1 MLKRLGR
8 AVTARPW
15 SALLFVVIFLVNAL
29 VVGAGVTDRLHNGGT
44 SDPASESAHA
54 AALLERSFP
63 ASSPNLV
70 LEVSAK
76 AGGSVD
82 APTAALAGARLGER
96 LAFEPEVVGVT
107 SYWQTG
113 VDELRSTDRSKAL
126 ILAHIEGDEN
136 HAKEV
141 FDRIAPHYRGS
152 PAGLE
157 ALDVRLG
164 GTVAVREEMQATIA
178 DDLARAELIALPIT
192 LLILVLVFRGLVAAL
207 LPLAVGIC
215 AILGTNAA
223 LRVITGFT
231 EVSVFAQNLTTA
243 LGLGLAIDYALLIVR
258 RFREERDRGLEVR
271 EAVAT
276 TLATAGRAVLFSAL
290 TVAVSLSAM
299 LLFPLYFLR
308 SFAYAGISVVLIAAA
323 AALVLLPALL
333 TLLGGRIDALKIR
346 LPGRRTARP
355 DREPG
360 AGWHRT
366 ATLVMRRAP
375 LFALG
380 ITALLLLAGLPFLRV
395 QFAAADDRQLP
406 TASESRVVQ
415 QSIRDGFT
423 ASATGVIDV
432 VVHTGAAGNGT
443 IPGPERDALARFA
456 ARLSGLPGVTEVST
470 PIGGYER
477 GVTSGDAGPADSLRS
492 ADGLGHLSV
501 VPVSDRGDVSQAN
514 QDLVGEIRRAG
525 ADFPALRPSVGGQ
538 AATLVDSKHAIA
550 VRLLPAGA
558 LIAVATLVLVFLLT
572 GSLLIPLQAVL
583 LNALSLTAMFGV
595 VVWVFQDGHLSGLL
609 GFTPTGAVE
618 TTLPVLMFCVAFGL
632 SMDYGVFLLSRVKE
646 EYGRG
651 RDPRKAVADGIQ
663 HTGGLI
669 TAAALILS
677 VVLVAIG
684 TSRIT
689 NTKMLGLG
697 VALAVL
703 VDATVVRCLLVPAV
717 MALGGHATWWAP
729 APLKRFQERFG
740 LREEPLAP
748 ETAAGAAG
756 PAGAAPG
763 AASDPATDP
772 DHAAASDPAAPP
784 GPDTGSGAVLTA
796 KES

>member
-15 SALLFVVIFLVNAL
+15 SALLFVVVFLVNAL

-44 SDPASESAHA
+44 ADPGSESARA
-54 AALLERSFP
+54 AVLLEDSFP

-70 LEVSAK
+70 LQVSAK

-82 APTAALAGARLGER
+82 TPETAQAGARLGER
-96 LAFEPEVVGVT
+96 LAFEPDVVGVT

-113 VDELRSTDRSKAL
+113 LEGLRSADRGTAL
-126 ILAHIEGDEN
+126 ILARIEGDEN
-136 HAKEV
+136 RAKEV
-141 FDRIAPHYRGS
+141 FDRLAPRYRGS
-152 PAGLE
+152 PTGLE
-157 ALDVRLG
+157 QLEIRLG
-164 GTVAVREEMQATIA
+164 GSVAVRDEMQATIA

-192 LLILVLVFRGLVAAL
+192 LLILILVFRGLVAAL

-223 LRVITGFT
+223 LRVITDFT

-258 RFREERDRGLEVR
+258 RFREERERGLEVR
-271 EAVAT
+271 AAVAA
-276 TLATAGRAVLFSAL
+276 TLDTAGRAVLFSAL

-299 LLFPLYFLR
+299 LVFPLYFLR

-323 AALVLLPALL
+323 AALILLPALL

-346 LPGRRTARP
+346 MPGRAARAARA
-355 DREPG
+355 DRPTG
-360 AGWHRT
+360 MGWHRT

-380 ITALLLLAGLPFLRV
+380 ITALLLFAGLPFLRV

-406 TASESRVVQ
+406 TGSESRVVQ

-432 VVHTGAAGNGT
+432 VVHSEATSATAAAD
-443 IPGPERDALARFA
+443 PGREALGRFA
-456 ARLSGLPGVTEVST
+456 AELSALPGVTEVST
-470 PIGGYER
+470 PLGDYR
-477 GVTSGDAGPADSLRS
+477 SGAATGASSPADSVRTG
-492 ADGLGHLSV
+492 DGLGHLSV
-501 VPVSDRGDVSQAN
+501 VPAAGRGDVSQAN

-525 ADFPALRPSVGGQ
+525 AEFPGLRPVVGGQ
-538 AATLVDSKHAIA
+538 AASLVDSKHAIG

-558 LIAVATLVLVFLLT
+558 LIVGATLLLVFLLT

-595 VVWVFQDGHLSGLL
+595 VVWVFQDGNLSGLL

-651 RDPRKAVADGIQ
+651 HDPRKAVADGIR

-748 ETAAGAAG
+748 AGGAEADRPDDG
-756 PAGAAPG
+756 PGLLG
-763 AASDPATDP
+763 DP
-772 DHAAASDPAAPP
+772 DHGP
-784 GPDTGSGAVLTA
+784 GPVLAA

>member
-15 SALLFVVIFLVNAL
+15 SALLFVVVFLVNAL
-29 VVGAGVTDRLHNGGT
+29 VVGVGVTDRLHNGGT
-44 SDPASESAHA
+44 SDPGSESARA
-54 AALLERSFP
+54 AVLLEQSFP
-63 ASSPNLV
+63 AGSPNLV
-70 LEVSAK
+70 LEVTAK

-82 APTAALAGARLGER
+82 APGTALAGARLGER
-96 LAFEPEVVGVT
+96 LAFEPGVVGVT

-113 VDELRSTDRSKAL
+113 AEGLRSADRGTAL
-126 ILAHIEGDEN
+126 VLARIEGDEN
-136 HAKEV
+136 RARDV
-141 FDRIAPHYRGS
+141 FDRLAPRYRGS

-157 ALDVRLG
+157 QLDVRLG

-271 EAVAT
+271 AAVAA
-276 TLATAGRAVLFSAL
+276 TLDTAGRAVLFSAL

-299 LLFPLYFLR
+299 LVFPLYFLR

-346 LPGRRTARP
+346 LPRRAARSG
-355 DREPG
+355 REPG

-380 ITALLLLAGLPFLRV
+380 ITALLLVAGLPFLRV

-406 TASESRVVQ
+406 TGSESRVVQ
-415 QSIRDGFT
+415 QTIRDGFT
-423 ASATGVIDV
+423 AGATGVIDV
-432 VVHTGAAGNGT
+432 VVHSAATSATPAAGPDREELG
-443 IPGPERDALARFA
+443 RFA
-456 ARLSGLPGVTEVST
+456 ARLSALPGVTEVST
-470 PIGGYER
+470 PLGDYR
-477 GVTSGDAGPADSLRS
+477 SGAASGESGPADSVRS

-501 VPVSDRGDVSQAN
+501 VPAAGRGDVSREN
-514 QDLVGEIRRAG
+514 QDLVGAIRRAG
-525 ADFPALRPSVGGQ
+525 ADFPALRPAVGGQ

-558 LIAVATLVLVFLLT
+558 LIVGATLLLVFLLT

-651 RDPRKAVADGIQ
+651 RDPRRAVADGIR

-748 ETAAGAAG
+748 AGGADRPDAG
-756 PAGAAPG
+756 PGAGP
-763 AASDPATDP
+763 DP
-772 DHAAASDPAAPP
+772 DP
-784 GPDTGSGAVLTA
+784 GPAPDPDPDPGPGPVLAA

>member
-8 AVTARPW
+8 VVTARPW
-15 SALLFVVIFLVNAL
+15 SALLFVVVFLVNAL

-44 SDPASESAHA
+44 ADPGSESARA
-54 AALLERSFP
+54 AVLLERSFP

-82 APTAALAGARLGER
+82 APGTARDGARLGER
-96 LAFEPEVVGVT
+96 LAFEPDVVGVT

-113 VDELRSTDRSKAL
+113 VEGLRSADRGTAL
-126 ILAHIEGDEN
+126 ILARIEGDEN
-136 HAKEV
+136 RAREV
-141 FDRIAPHYRGS
+141 FDRLAPRYRGS

-157 ALDVRLG
+157 QLDVRLG
-164 GTVAVREEMQATIA
+164 GTVAVREEMQTTIA

-207 LPLAVGIC
+207 LPLAVGVC

-258 RFREERDRGLEVR
+258 RFREERERGLEVR
-271 EAVAT
+271 AAVAT
-276 TLATAGRAVLFSAL
+276 TLDTAGRAVLFSAL

-299 LLFPLYFLR
+299 LVFPLYFLR

-323 AALVLLPALL
+323 AALILLPALL
-333 TLLGGRIDALKIR
+333 TLLGGRIDALTVR
-346 LPGRRTARP
+346 LPGRAARAARS
-355 DREPG
+355 DRPAG
-360 AGWHRT
+360 MGWHRT

-380 ITALLLLAGLPFLRV
+380 ITALLLVAGLPFLRV

-406 TASESRVVQ
+406 TGSESRVVQ
-415 QSIRDGFT
+415 QTIRDGFT

-432 VVHTGAAGNGT
+432 VVHSAAGAAGGST
-443 IPGPERDALARFA
+443 AGAGAGAAADPDRETLGRFA
-456 ARLSGLPGVTEVST
+456 ARLSALPGVTEVST
-470 PIGGYER
+470 PLGDYR
-477 GVTSGDAGPADSLRS
+477 SGAASGESGPADSVRT

-501 VPVSDRGDVSQAN
+501 VPAAGRGDVSQAN

-525 ADFPALRPSVGGQ
+525 AEFPGLRPVVGGQ
-538 AATLVDSKHAIA
+538 AASLVDSKHAIA

-558 LIAVATLVLVFLLT
+558 LIVGATLLLVFLLT
-572 GSLLIPLQAVL
+572 GSLLIPLQAVV

-651 RDPRKAVADGIQ
+651 RDPRKAVADGIR

-748 ETAAGAAG
+748 EGGAEADR
-756 PAGAAPG
+756 PAGRPEALG
-763 AASDPATDP
+763 DPE
-772 DHAAASDPAAPP
+772 P
-784 GPDTGSGAVLTA
+784 GPGPVLAA

>member
-8 AVTARPW
+8 VVTARPW
-15 SALLFVVIFLVNAL
+15 SALLFVVVFLVNAL

-44 SDPASESAHA
+44 ADPGSESARA
-54 AALLERSFP
+54 AVLLERSFP

-82 APTAALAGARLGER
+82 APETARDGARLGER
-96 LAFEPEVVGVT
+96 LAFEPDVVGVT

-113 VDELRSTDRSKAL
+113 VEGLRSADRGTAL
-126 ILAHIEGDEN
+126 ILARIEGDEN
-136 HAKEV
+136 RAKEV
-141 FDRIAPHYRGS
+141 FDRLAPRYRGS

-157 ALDVRLG
+157 QLDVRLG
-164 GTVAVREEMQATIA
+164 GTVAVREEMQTTIA

-258 RFREERDRGLEVR
+258 RFREERERGLEVR
-271 EAVAT
+271 AAVAT
-276 TLATAGRAVLFSAL
+276 TLDTAGRAVLFSAL

-299 LLFPLYFLR
+299 LVFPLYFLR

-323 AALVLLPALL
+323 AALILLPALL
-333 TLLGGRIDALKIR
+333 TLLGGRIDALTIR
-346 LPGRRTARP
+346 LPRRAARAGRPA
-355 DREPG
+355 G
-360 AGWHRT
+360 MGWHRT

-380 ITALLLLAGLPFLRV
+380 ITALLLVAGLPFLRV

-406 TASESRVVQ
+406 TGSESRVVQ
-415 QSIRDGFT
+415 QTIRDGFT

-432 VVHTGAAGNGT
+432 VVHSGASAATGGAGAAADPDRETLG
-443 IPGPERDALARFA
+443 RFA
-456 ARLSGLPGVTEVST
+456 ARLSALPGVTEVST
-470 PIGGYER
+470 PLGDYR
-477 GVTSGDAGPADSLRS
+477 SGAASGESGPADSVRT

-501 VPVSDRGDVSQAN
+501 VPAAGRGDVSQAN

-525 ADFPALRPSVGGQ
+525 AEFPGLRPVVGGQ
-538 AATLVDSKHAIA
+538 AASLVDSKHAIA

-558 LIAVATLVLVFLLT
+558 LIVGATLLLVFLLT
-572 GSLLIPLQAVL
+572 GSLLIPLQAVV

-651 RDPRKAVADGIQ
+651 RDPRKAVADGIR

-740 LREEPLAP
+740 LREEPLAAP
-748 ETAAGAAG
+748 AGGGGTKEHPDAG
-756 PAGAAPG
+756 PATPG
-763 AASDPATDP
+763 DPGPDP
-772 DHAAASDPAAPP
+772 DHGHDPDPDHGP
-784 GPDTGSGAVLTA
+784 GPVLAA

>member
-15 SALLFVVIFLVNAL
+15 SALLFVVVFLVNAL
-29 VVGAGVTDRLHNGGT
+29 VVGTGVTDRLHNGGT
-44 SDPASESAHA
+44 SDPGSESARA
-54 AALLERSFP
+54 AVLLEHSFP

-82 APTAALAGARLGER
+82 DPEAARAGARLGER
-96 LAFEPEVVGVT
+96 LAFEPDVVGVT

-113 VDELRSTDRSKAL
+113 VEGLRSADRGTAL
-126 ILAHIEGDEN
+126 IVARIEGDEN
-136 HAKEV
+136 HAKDV
-141 FDRIAPHYRGS
+141 FDRLAPRYRGS

-157 ALDVRLG
+157 QLDVRLG
-164 GTVAVREEMQATIA
+164 GTVAVREEMQSTIA
-178 DDLARAELIALPIT
+178 DDLVRAELIALPIT
-192 LLILVLVFRGLVAAL
+192 LLILVLVFRGLIAAL

-258 RFREERDRGLEVR
+258 RFREERERGLEVR

-276 TLATAGRAVLFSAL
+276 TLDTAGRAVLFSAL

-299 LLFPLYFLR
+299 LVFPLYFLR

-346 LPGRRTARP
+346 LPGGAARP
-355 DREPG
+355 GREPG

-380 ITALLLLAGLPFLRV
+380 ITALLLVAGLPFLRV

-406 TASESRVVQ
+406 TGSEARVVQ
-415 QSIRDGFT
+415 QTIRDGFT

-432 VVHTGAAGNGT
+432 VVHSGATGNTGAGSPDREELG
-443 IPGPERDALARFA
+443 RFA
-456 ARLSGLPGVTEVST
+456 AGLSALPGVTEVST
-470 PIGGYER
+470 PLGDYR
-477 GVTSGDAGPADSLRS
+477 SGAPSGESGPADSVRS

-501 VPVSDRGDVSQAN
+501 VPAAGGGDVSQAN

-525 ADFPALRPSVGGQ
+525 AGFPALRPVVGGQ

-558 LIAVATLVLVFLLT
+558 LIVGATLLLVFLLT

-651 RDPRKAVADGIQ
+651 RDPRKAVADGIR

-748 ETAAGAAG
+748 AGGPDGADRPDAG
-756 PAGAAPG
+756 SGPDGRP
-763 AASDPATDP
+763 DP
-772 DHAAASDPAAPP
+772 DPDPDP
-784 GPDTGSGAVLTA
+784 GPGPVLAA